1 MNTFEFKERWLHF
14 FKRRNEYFLHSPFMF
29 SLYLETIKPIK
40 WHRKRALPIAIKIQ
54 QQLPPESVT
63 LISKPYLTPQSKAN
77 MLATCKESKGVV
89 IDLFDV
95 VVIVKDKRLT
105 AQTYYF

>member
-40 WHRKRALPIAIKIQ
+40 WHRKRALQIASQIQ
-54 QQLPPESVT
+54 RKLPPENVT
-63 LISKPYLTPQSKAN
+63 IISKPYVTPKSKAS
-77 MLATCKESKGVV
+77 MLANIKERKGVV

-105 AQTYYF
+105 PQTYYF